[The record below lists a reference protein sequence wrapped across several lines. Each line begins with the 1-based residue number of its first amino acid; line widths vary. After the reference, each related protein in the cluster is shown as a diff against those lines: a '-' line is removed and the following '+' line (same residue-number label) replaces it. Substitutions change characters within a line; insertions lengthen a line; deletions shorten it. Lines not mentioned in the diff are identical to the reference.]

1 MWPRRIC
8 QSLTT
13 KCCAYVERV
22 ASAKWVAPFA
32 VPTRVE
38 GMTDKMEWQGQVGA
52 SWARQWQRT
61 DRSFAP
67 LTERLV
73 AGILKR
79 GDALRI
85 ADIGCGAGELSI
97 RIADAKPN
105 ANVLGLD
112 ISADLVAAASDRAEG
127 RSNLHFAVA
136 DASNWRDA
144 TFTPDLY
151 VSRHGVMFFDD
162 PVAAFANL
170 AASAADNAQ
179 MVFSCFR
186 APAENAWAAKIAAL
200 VPSAPSGDP
209 HAPGP
214 FAFANPDRVTGILT
228 AAGWSDVAFEPIDF
242 NYVAGSGEDP
252 VADALDFF
260 GHIGPAARAIR
271 MLEGDARIAFL
282 SGLRKLAEQHLH
294 DGAVRFAAAAWIV
307 TAKKY

>member
-1 MWPRRIC
+1 
-8 QSLTT
+8 
-13 KCCAYVERV
+13 
-22 ASAKWVAPFA
+22 
-32 VPTRVE
+32 
-38 GMTDKMEWQGQVGA
+38 MTDKMEWQGQVGV

-61 DRSFAP
+61 DRSFTP

-73 AGILKR
+73 ARILACA
-79 GDALRI
+79 DARSI

-97 RIADAKPN
+97 RIADGTPD

-127 RSNLHFAVA
+127 RPNLHFAVA

-170 AASAADNAQ
+170 AASAADSAQ

-186 APAENAWAAKIAAL
+186 TPAENAWATKIAAL

-209 HAPGP
+209 QAPGP
-214 FAFANPDRVTGILT
+214 FAFADPKHVEGILT
-228 AAGWSDVAFEPIDF
+228 AAGWSDVAFEPVDF
-242 NYVAGSGEDP
+242 DYVAGSGEEP
-252 VADALDFF
+252 VTDALDFF

-282 SGLRKLAEQHLH
+282 SGLRKLAEEHLR
-294 DGAVRFAAAAWIV
+294 DGAVRFVAAAWIV
-307 TAKKY
+307 TAKKN

>member
-1 MWPRRIC
+1 
-8 QSLTT
+8 
-13 KCCAYVERV
+13 
-22 ASAKWVAPFA
+22 
-32 VPTRVE
+32 
-38 GMTDKMEWQGQVGA
+38 MTDKMEWQGQVGA

-61 DRSFAP
+61 DRSFTP
-67 LTERLV
+67 LTELLV
-73 AGILKR
+73 ARILGCESAVK
-79 GDALRI
+79 I

-97 RIADAKPN
+97 RIADARPN

-112 ISADLVAAASDRAEG
+112 ISTDLVAAASERAAG
-127 RSNLHFAVA
+127 RTNLKFEVA
-136 DASNWRDA
+136 DASVWQDLSFN
-144 TFTPDLY
+144 PDLY

-170 AASAADNAQ
+170 AVSAADSAQ
-179 MVFSCFR
+179 IVFSCFR
-186 APAENAWAAKIAAL
+186 APAENAWATKIVTL

-214 FAFANPDRVTGILT
+214 FAFADPVRVKGILS
-228 AAGWSDVAFEPIDF
+228 AAGWSEIAFEPVDF
-242 NYVAGSGEDP
+242 DYVAGSCEDP

-271 MLEGDARIAFL
+271 MLEGEARIAFL
-282 SGLRKLAEQHLH
+282 ANLRELAEAHLH

>member
-1 MWPRRIC
+1 
-8 QSLTT
+8 
-13 KCCAYVERV
+13 
-22 ASAKWVAPFA
+22 
-32 VPTRVE
+32 
-38 GMTDKMEWQGQVGA
+38 MTDKMEWQGQVGV

-73 AGILKR
+73 ARILECADTR
-79 GDALRI
+79 RI

-97 RIADAKPN
+97 RISDARPD
-105 ANVLGLD
+105 ASVLGLD
-112 ISADLVAAASDRAEG
+112 ISADLVAVASERAEG

-136 DASNWRDA
+136 DASIWRDA

-151 VSRHGVMFFDD
+151 VSRHGLMFFDD

-170 AASAADNAQ
+170 AASAADSAQ

-186 APAENAWAAKIAAL
+186 APAENAWATKIAAL
-200 VPSAPSGDP
+200 VPSTPPGNP

-214 FAFANPDRVTGILT
+214 FAFTDPDRVKEILT
-228 AAGWSDVAFEPIDF
+228 AAGWSDVAFEPVDF
-242 NYVAGSGEDP
+242 DYVAGSGEDP

-271 MLEGDARIAFL
+271 MLEGEARIAFL
-282 SGLRKLAEQHLH
+282 SGLRKLAETHLH
-294 DGAVRFAAAAWIV
+294 EGAVRFAAAAWIV